1 MRLTSGLSA
10 AAVALLLG
18 AVVPA
23 RAEHFEIDITV
34 KTPGAQAESHWDTT
48 PPIGGV
54 NPRPVVEAK
63 VGDRIE
69 IEWLMR
75 SVYPHGTLKNVGVHF
90 FVVREGA
97 IGQKAVPYLKAMP
110 DVKAGKWL
118 DSRLV
123 MDFLPDHAA
132 RGSVQLTAGAPG
144 IYLIRVESENT
155 EPIQGHEHFSAIDL
169 RVRQ

>member
-1 MRLTSGLSA
+1 MKLIILSLTALSLLLA
-10 AAVALLLG
+10 AA
-18 AVVPA
+18 VPA

-34 KTPGAQAESHWDTT
+34 TTPRGQAESHWDTT

-54 NPRPVVEAK
+54 NPRPVVSAK
-63 VGDRIE
+63 VGDPVK

-90 FVVREGA
+90 FVARERA
-97 IGQKAVPYLKAMP
+97 VGQKAVPDLKSMP
-110 DVKAGKWL
+110 DVKSGKWL

-123 MDFLPDHAA
+123 MDFLSDHAA
-132 RGSVQLTAGAPG
+132 RGSVQLTARAPG

-155 EPIQGHEHFSAIDL
+155 DQIQGHEHFSAIDL
-169 RVRQ
+169 KVER